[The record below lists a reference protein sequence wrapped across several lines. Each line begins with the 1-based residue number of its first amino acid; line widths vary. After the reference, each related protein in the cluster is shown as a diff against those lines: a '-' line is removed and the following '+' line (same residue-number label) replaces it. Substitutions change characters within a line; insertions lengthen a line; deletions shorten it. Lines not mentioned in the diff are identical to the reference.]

1 MSPSAVNPFE
11 DESLPSKSA
20 SRNAHSL
27 LHVSGTHIV
36 DETGEQILLKG
47 TALGGHL
54 NMENFITGY
63 TGHEHEHR
71 AAMARV
77 LGKEKAAYF
86 FDRFLHYFFTDA
98 DAEFFASL
106 GLNCIRVPF
115 NYRHFI
121 DDEGHG
127 SDGHEV
133 HERPDHSYSCHSPS
147 GALRRNHIE
156 DSNEEK

>member
-1 MSPSAVNPFE
+1 MSPSAVS
-11 DESLPSKSA
+11 ESEVELPQSKNA

-27 LHVSGTHIV
+27 LRVSGTHIV
-36 DETGEQILLKG
+36 DQTGKQILLKG

-77 LGKEKAAYF
+77 LGKEKASYF

-121 DDEGHG
+121 DDADPTVLKRSGFKLLDNIVEICERHG
-127 SDGHEV
+127 
-133 HERPDHSYSCHSPS
+133 
-147 GALRRNHIE
+147 L
-156 DSNEEK
+156 